1 MANSNRPYW
10 WVRPHVSYPKD
21 NSKWIAANG
30 EHEDSLWET
39 KTFRNEF
46 LRGGLDD
53 SAIAGAVS
61 GFDTAGH
68 GRWLERCRAA
78 GETAREAIRAGAPSA
93 RGFQPVIDHL
103 EGQASAARS
112 AWAGCDHAT
121 TTFEV
126 ARDFPDGS
134 GASWRYG
141 NHKEILR

>member
-10 WVRPHVSYPKD
+10 WVRPHVSCPKD

-46 LRGGLDD
+46 QLGGLGD
-53 SAIAGAVS
+53 SAIAGAIS
-61 GFDTAGH
+61 EFDAAGY
-68 GRWLERCRAA
+68 GEWLKWCREA
-78 GETAREAIRAGAPSA
+78 GETAWEAIRAGAPSA

-103 EGQASAARS
+103 EGRASAARS
-112 AWAGCDHAT
+112 AWACCDHTT

-134 GASWRYG
+134 GTSWRYG